1 MEVNIPI
8 SLKAEPIFHIGS
20 FAITNT
26 LLLTWGV
33 LLLFIVIGLLLRKKW
48 HLIPGK
54 LQMVFEFI
62 TEEVLNLM
70 ESVMGERSKAERY
83 FPLVATIFLFILFSN
98 WMGLFP
104 FLGSIGIYEHHG
116 GESVFVPFFRS
127 PASDLNFT
135 LALAIVSVV
144 MTNILAVG
152 SLGFFGHMKK
162 FFNFSN
168 PIHFF
173 VGILEF
179 VSEFAKVISFSFRL
193 FGNVFAGEVLLLIV
207 GVLAPYL
214 IPMPFIFLEIFV
226 GFIQSFIFSMLT
238 VVFIATATASHD
250 DSHEHKAE
258 AIGQMA

>member
-1 MEVNIPI
+1 METNIPI
-8 SLKAEPIFHIGS
+8 SLKAESILHIGG
-20 FAITNT
+20 FEITNT

-33 LLLFIVIGLLLRKKW
+33 LVFFLAIGLFLRKKW
-48 HLIPGK
+48 HIIPGK
-54 LQMVFEFI
+54 LQIVFEFI
-62 TEEVLNLM
+62 TEEVLKLM

-83 FPLVATIFLFILFSN
+83 FPLVATIFLYILFSN
-98 WMGLFP
+98 WLGLFP
-104 FLGSIGIYEHHG
+104 FLGSIGIYERHG
-116 GESVFVPFFRS
+116 AESVFVPFFRS

-144 MTNILAVG
+144 MTNILAIR
-152 SLGFFGHMKK
+152 SLGFFSHIRK

-207 GVLAPYL
+207 GVLAPYV
-214 IPMPFIFLEIFV
+214 IPTPFIFLEIFV
-226 GFIQSFIFSMLT
+226 GFIQSFIFAMLT

-250 DSHEHKAE
+250 TSPEHKAE
-258 AIGQMA
+258 TARHTV

>member
-1 MEVNIPI
+1 METNIPI
-8 SLKAEPIFHIGS
+8 SLKAEPILHIGT

-33 LLLFIVIGLLLRKKW
+33 LVFFLVVGLFLRNKW
-48 HLIPGK
+48 HVIPGK
-54 LQMVFEFI
+54 LQMVFELI
-62 TEEVLNLM
+62 TEEVLKLM
-70 ESVMGERSKAERY
+70 ESVMGERPKAERY

-98 WMGLFP
+98 WIGLFP

-116 GESVFVPFFRS
+116 GGSVFVPFFRS

-144 MTNILAVG
+144 MTNILAVR
-152 SLGFFGHMKK
+152 SLGFFHHMKK

-179 VSEFAKVISFSFRL
+179 ISEFAKIVSFSFRL

-207 GVLAPYL
+207 GFLVPYF

-226 GFIQSFIFSMLT
+226 GFIQSFIFAMLT

-250 DSHEHKAE
+250 APREHDAVRHI
-258 AIGQMA
+258 A